1 MATSTKHSGFKW
13 TVGDE
18 SNKALAIVTP
28 DANNALH
35 ITDANAATTDW
46 NVSAVNNP
54 TVSIHGATAPA
65 TTYLQ
70 LDCDGTD
77 STIDAVG
84 TNLKLAVAGTDE
96 LSLSSV
102 GLLVADTYGLV
113 VGHTAQLTI
122 SDGDGAAN
130 LIPETQFLGSAQAD
144 GSAMLGTFNTTNT
157 IASTLAFLKGGSA
170 TIGSATVI
178 VADDEYVGR
187 IIAYGCDGV
196 DFESPVAEIR
206 FVVNGTPG
214 TGDMPG
220 SIEFFTTADSGE
232 TLTKALTIE
241 QDQKA
246 VFAGNISVASAKSIQ
261 GPTGD
266 NKTFSIQVGSAST
279 TGLTD
284 IIKVSSATLA
294 VKGELG
300 FYNTTPTPQHA
311 TNVVA
316 VTNAAF
322 DTNAVAAVN
331 ACLSVLQA
339 VGLMAST

>member
-35 ITDANAATTDW
+35 ITDANAANTDW

-96 LSLSSV
+96 ITLSSV
-102 GLLVADTYGLV
+102 GLLLADTYGLV

-122 SDGDGAAN
+122 SDGDGATN

-178 VADDEYVGR
+178 VADNEYIGR

-196 DFESPVAEIR
+196 DLESPVAEIR

-214 TGDMPG
+214 AGDMPG

-232 TLTKALTIE
+232 TLTKALTLE

-246 VFAGNISVASAKSIQ
+246 VFAANLSIADAKSIQ
-261 GPTGD
+261 GASGN
-266 NKTFSIQVGSAST
+266 NKTLSIQVGSGTSAT
-279 TGLTD
+279 LQD
-284 IIKVSSATLA
+284 IIKVSSATLLT
-294 VKGELG
+294 KTELG
-300 FYNTTPTPQHA
+300 FYNKTPTPQA
-311 TNVVA
+311 SAIAQTTTSAGNSNVSVGL
-316 VTNAAF
+316 N
-322 DTNAVAAVN
+322 
-331 ACLSVLQA
+331 SVLDILSG
-339 VGLMAST
+339 VGLMAAT